1 MSERVE
7 YQLGIR
13 NFKIRAYLW
22 ISLITYI
29 TAALIIRKF
38 FPTLQWT
45 SLCLVIFH
53 QGPNLWHHVPSL
65 IKLDLHCW
73 CDQYRVWAVATPKL
87 SSPGPLAA
95 FMWGQLV
102 ISSPPKS
109 SSIFMD
115 SSWQAN
121 GPWSPGKGCKIGL
134 WTPGI
139 WG

>member
-22 ISLITYI
+22 ISLIMYI

-87 SSPGPLAA
+87 SSPGPLLLLCGVNWL
-95 FMWGQLV
+95 FPVLP
-102 ISSPPKS
+102 SPLPS
-109 SSIFMD
+109 LWIPVDRLMD
-115 SSWQAN
+115 PGVQARVAR
-121 GPWSPGKGCKIGL
+121 
-134 WTPGI
+134 
-139 WG
+139 